1 MSNRV
6 QKAYDLALL
15 FHKEQKDKV
24 GADYILHPIY
34 VAGQLNEE
42 SEKIVALLHDTLE
55 DTTATLDD
63 FDFLTSEE
71 KEALVCITKKEN
83 DNYDDYIA
91 RVKNN
96 PLARKVKIEDLK
108 HNLMENRGFKNTPEK
123 IEKYKQ
129 SLKFLQDD

>member
-15 FHKEQKDKV
+15 FHKRQKDKA